1 MEMSELERSQMAE
14 LGRMYQKSLRD
25 LDDFLA
31 EMQNWHHPRRSLHH
45 LPCSFDAIVD
55 DHDNNNNNKND
66 NVVVDI
72 CPHDYAADL
81 NLTNFDAALR
91 DTPCHLCF
99 RRILRPLLIIL

>member
-1 MEMSELERSQMAE
+1 MM
-14 LGRMYQKSLRD
+14 
-25 LDDFLA
+25 FLA
-31 EMQNWHHPRRSLHH
+31 EMQNWHHPGRSLHH

-55 DHDNNNNNKND
+55 DHDNNNTKND

-99 RRILRPLLIIL
+99 RRILRPLLIILWLYCHFVRSILC